1 MNIDILIEVYEDAP
15 HGHGDVC
22 CIDDF
27 IDVSEEAFLK
37 IKEYHNSGV
46 DDLECMNIPELKS
59 IINEIKEEHIDFAR
73 DRFFESGGEEDDFS
87 EPDITITVADV
98 FFEDE

>member
-22 CIDDF
+22 SIDDS

-37 IKEYHNSGV
+37 IKEYHDSGV
-46 DDLECMNIPELKS
+46 DDLDCMNIPELES
-59 IINEIKEEHIDFAR
+59 IIKEIKEEHIDYAR
-73 DRFFESGGEEDDFS
+73 DRFSMSGGEEDDFS
-87 EPDITITVADV
+87 EPDITITVAEW
-98 FFEDE
+98 FFEEE

>member
-1 MNIDILIEVYEDAP
+1 MNIDIFIEVYEDVP

-22 CIDDF
+22 SIDDF
-27 IDVSEEAFLK
+27 IDVSEETFFK
-37 IKEYHNSGV
+37 IKEYYDNGV
-46 DDLECMNIPELKS
+46 DDLDCMNIPELKS

-73 DRFFESGGEEDDFS
+73 NRFSLSGGEEDDFS
-87 EPDITITVADV
+87 EPDITITVADG